1 MAAMNNISELKPFKS
16 MWKVKVKII
25 RLWKQ
30 YSAAGGETIE
40 MVFVDSRG
48 DKIHGT
54 VKKDEVGQFAHVLH
68 QGQTKLLI
76 NFTVTHSSGSYR
88 TTKHPYKVV
97 FLPTTRV
104 RICEALPYNMTGLEP
119 VNYRAVLN
127 GKLDPDFLVDVVG
140 QVVEVSHIEVVSV
153 NGKDTQ
159 KISVE
164 LRDTEDERLPLVLWG
179 KFAEDISD
187 AVQLRSENT
196 VICVL
201 RFGKIKIW
209 KGNFVMFYERSVS
222 NAYNVSDVTVN
233 PENIAEVQAFIRL
246 LPKDDLKLSIV
257 DSKPLALA
265 NAVSEK
271 DDFFV
276 HTPRKTIA
284 EVLESRQVEKC
295 IVMAT
300 IAGIDSDM
308 GWYYLS
314 CKVCAKKVITVPS
327 DNYDDGDEHDV
338 LACNY
343 YCPKC
348 KTNSP
353 KLLPRYKLHLVV
365 LDNTKDCKFLL
376 FDNLA
381 LQLLRQPCIELTGP
395 ITDEIQDPDV
405 LPPILND
412 LKGKTFLFKIQIEKE
427 NFVYKHDTFKVLK
440 IITNLGMINEFEAA
454 QSPTGSE
461 NMLSG
466 TFSTQSDAPEGS
478 LMIQGGSSGST
489 DLTPAKRTRT
499 PIINL
504 EEAFD
509 QNSVTK
515 MACTI
520 KRYSDS
526 AVTVQNL
533 SIEPESKV
541 DMNRTSKKKKN
552 ENGDGIP
559 PPKRRKQVNRTNEEP
574 DLNVLQ
580 DITNSNG
587 NITKDARMQR
597 RLRLIQKRKF
607 GDRNIQEVN
616 QTGISMIQSQNVHKL
631 PSQGSRNETQN
642 QNISVMENHPIET
655 QSNQTA
661 DLMASTVEQSGYPS
675 KKRACREK
683 SSSLIRKQESVKGN
697 TKFSNRHGGHTI
709 RMSPRFRT

>member
-16 MWKVKVKII
+16 MWKVK
-25 RLWKQ
+25 
-30 YSAAGGETIE
+30 
-40 MVFVDSRG
+40 G

-54 VKKDEVGQFAHVLH
+54 VKKDEVGQFAHVL
-68 QGQTKLLI
+68 QQEQTKVLI
-76 NFTVTHSSGSYR
+76 NFTVTNSSGSYR

-164 LRDTEDERLPLVLWG
+164 QRDTEDERLPM
-179 KFAEDISD
+179 DISD
-187 AVQLRSENT
+187 AVQLRSDNT

-201 RFGKIKIW
+201 RFGKIKVW
-209 KGNFVMFYERSVS
+209 KDERSVS
-222 NAYNVSDVTVN
+222 NAYNVSDVSVN
-233 PENIAEVQAFIRL
+233 PENMAEVQAFIRL

-265 NAVSEK
+265 NGVSEK

-284 EVLESRQVEKC
+284 EVEKC

-314 CKVCAKKVITVPS
+314 CKVCAKKVITVPY
-327 DNYDDGDEHDV
+327 DNCDDGDEHDV
-338 LACNY
+338 LSCSY

-348 KTNSP
+348 KNNSP

-365 LDNTKDCKFLL
+365 LDNTNDRKFLL

-381 LQLLRQPCIELTGP
+381 LQLLHQPCIELTSP
-395 ITDEIQDPDV
+395 ITDEIQDPD
-405 LPPILND
+405 I
-412 LKGKTFLFKIQIEKE
+412 GIEKE
-427 NFVYKHDTFKVLK
+427 NFFYKHDTFKVLN
-440 IITNLGMINEFEAA
+440 IITNLGMINESEAA
-454 QSPTGSE
+454 QSPTIKPHE

-520 KRYSDS
+520 K
-526 AVTVQNL
+526 V
-533 SIEPESKV
+533 
-541 DMNRTSKKKKN
+541 KKKK
-552 ENGDGIP
+552 
-559 PPKRRKQVNRTNEEP
+559 
-574 DLNVLQ
+574 
-580 DITNSNG
+580 
-587 NITKDARMQR
+587 
-597 RLRLIQKRKF
+597 F
-607 GDRNIQEVN
+607 
-616 QTGISMIQSQNVHKL
+616 
-631 PSQGSRNETQN
+631 
-642 QNISVMENHPIET
+642 
-655 QSNQTA
+655 
-661 DLMASTVEQSGYPS
+661 
-675 KKRACREK
+675 EK
-683 SSSLIRKQESVKGN
+683 SG
-697 TKFSNRHGGHTI
+697 
-709 RMSPRFRT
+709 

>member
-1 MAAMNNISELKPFKS
+1 ML
-16 MWKVKVKII
+16 
-25 RLWKQ
+25 
-30 YSAAGGETIE
+30 SA
-40 MVFVDSRG
+40 
-48 DKIHGT
+48 
-54 VKKDEVGQFAHVLH
+54 
-68 QGQTKLLI
+68 KLLKCP
-76 NFTVTHSSGSYR
+76 TLKLCPSMVR
-88 TTKHPYKVV
+88 TPRRSLWNCV
-97 FLPTTRV
+97 
-104 RICEALPYNMTGLEP
+104 I
-119 VNYRAVLN
+119 LN
-127 GKLDPDFLVDVVG
+127 
-140 QVVEVSHIEVVSV
+140 
-153 NGKDTQ
+153 
-159 KISVE
+159 
-164 LRDTEDERLPLVLWG
+164 
-179 KFAEDISD
+179 
-187 AVQLRSENT
+187 
-196 VICVL
+196 
-201 RFGKIKIW
+201 
-209 KGNFVMFYERSVS
+209 ERSVS

-233 PENIAEVQAFIRL
+233 PENIA
-246 LPKDDLKLSIV
+246 
-257 DSKPLALA
+257 
-265 NAVSEK
+265 
-271 DDFFV
+271 
-276 HTPRKTIA
+276 
-284 EVLESRQVEKC
+284 
-295 IVMAT
+295 
-300 IAGIDSDM
+300 
-308 GWYYLS
+308 
-314 CKVCAKKVITVPS
+314 
-327 DNYDDGDEHDV
+327 
-338 LACNY
+338 
-343 YCPKC
+343 
-348 KTNSP
+348 
-353 KLLPRYKLHLVV
+353 
-365 LDNTKDCKFLL
+365 
-376 FDNLA
+376 
-381 LQLLRQPCIELTGP
+381 
-395 ITDEIQDPDV
+395 
-405 LPPILND
+405 
-412 LKGKTFLFKIQIEKE
+412 
-427 NFVYKHDTFKVLK
+427 
-440 IITNLGMINEFEAA
+440 
-454 QSPTGSE
+454 
-461 NMLSG
+461 
-466 TFSTQSDAPEGS
+466 EGS

-709 RMSPRFRT
+709 RMSPSVQNITQSTLFDIGSLINPTQTLCSEGPHSSGTTNLTDIPGPSSSAISVDSDSSDNDDDLWECSSGDGVETGTDSDTCDDNSSEILKRQAQTKFELVSKAEKALAEMFGRLQNKKTKVADSAPTVSTQEKGDRGTKNMVVDRTRYVYSVTKEEDNSYSMCTYCVH

>member
-1 MAAMNNISELKPFKS
+1 M
-16 MWKVKVKII
+16 
-25 RLWKQ
+25 R
-30 YSAAGGETIE
+30 Y
-40 MVFVDSRG
+40 
-48 DKIHGT
+48 
-54 VKKDEVGQFAHVLH
+54 
-68 QGQTKLLI
+68 
-76 NFTVTHSSGSYR
+76 
-88 TTKHPYKVV
+88 
-97 FLPTTRV
+97 
-104 RICEALPYNMTGLEP
+104 
-119 VNYRAVLN
+119 
-127 GKLDPDFLVDVVG
+127 
-140 QVVEVSHIEVVSV
+140 
-153 NGKDTQ
+153 
-159 KISVE
+159 
-164 LRDTEDERLPLVLWG
+164 
-179 KFAEDISD
+179 
-187 AVQLRSENT
+187 ENT

-478 LMIQGGSSGST
+478 LMIQGELGYKNGVYH
-489 DLTPAKRTRT
+489 KGQEREVRKKW
-499 PIINL
+499 L
-504 EEAFD
+504 E
-509 QNSVTK
+509 
-515 MACTI
+515 
-520 KRYSDS
+520 
-526 AVTVQNL
+526 
-533 SIEPESKV
+533 
-541 DMNRTSKKKKN
+541 
-552 ENGDGIP
+552 
-559 PPKRRKQVNRTNEEP
+559 
-574 DLNVLQ
+574 
-580 DITNSNG
+580 
-587 NITKDARMQR
+587 
-597 RLRLIQKRKF
+597 
-607 GDRNIQEVN
+607 
-616 QTGISMIQSQNVHKL
+616 
-631 PSQGSRNETQN
+631 
-642 QNISVMENHPIET
+642 
-655 QSNQTA
+655 
-661 DLMASTVEQSGYPS
+661 
-675 KKRACREK
+675 
-683 SSSLIRKQESVKGN
+683 
-697 TKFSNRHGGHTI
+697 
-709 RMSPRFRT
+709 